1 MGLKSKNSTRKAFS
15 EAAANAART
24 AVETVTVRTAG
35 KTPHRRV
42 SFEAADVTKKKSS
55 GESKAVKNTKNS
67 AAATKRAIV
76 GGIIEARKRPRE
88 EEDGEGDEDDDDDD
102 TAAHDVH
109 DDEEEESDVQSV
121 DPDSD
126 NEENLSE
133 LADSENESEAS
144 QEEEW
149 ENPFEKSKREGTR
162 LSYEALRLRFL
173 PPEFQEPQLF
183 KFLSQFGAKVLNCFC
198 VRSRRTH
205 QSKGIAYVQFD
216 SPAVLP
222 TVVEECHGMSL
233 GGRAVQANVVTLH
246 RAMPSKEKI
255 AQRRQ
260 LAYAY
265 KTRGAPLHHHDIRKK
280 NPIAAL
286 IKYTS
291 VEKANNEQLKRLG
304 IDYAYH
310 GFEEQLKKIP
320 SHLIIRKKKRAR
332 KAHRNDKNATDKKN
346 NVELTVV
353 SSSLLSSGTAAA
365 TATGQRRMKK
375 SFRGDGTAVASPS
388 SAPAASQAGNKKK
401 RTVATAKKR
410 RRLGTS
416 TSE

>member
-1 MGLKSKNSTRKAFS
+1 MGLKSKNSATKAFT
-15 EAAANAART
+15 EAAADAART
-24 AVETVTVRTAG
+24 AVETITVRTAG

-42 SFEAADVTKKKSS
+42 SFEAPDVTRKKSS
-55 GESKAVKNTKNS
+55 GESKAVKNTKNF
-67 AAATKRAIV
+67 AAAAKRAIV

-88 EEDGEGDEDDDDDD
+88 EKEEEEGDDNDDE

-109 DDEEEESDVQSV
+109 DDEEEEESDVDSV
-121 DPDSD
+121 DSDSD

-133 LADSENESEAS
+133 LADSENTSEAS

-233 GGRAVQANVVTLH
+233 GGRAVQASVVTLH

-260 LAYAY
+260 LAYVY
-265 KTRGAPLHHHDIRKK
+265 KTRGTPLHHHDIRKK

-286 IKYTS
+286 IKYTR
-291 VEKANNEQLKRLG
+291 VEKANNEHLKRLG
-304 IDYAYH
+304 IDYMYH

-320 SHLIIRKKKRAR
+320 SHLIIRKKKRVR
-332 KAHRNDKNATDKKN
+332 KAHRNDKDATDKKITWN
-346 NVELTVV
+346 
-353 SSSLLSSGTAAA
+353 
-365 TATGQRRMKK
+365 
-375 SFRGDGTAVASPS
+375 
-388 SAPAASQAGNKKK
+388 
-401 RTVATAKKR
+401 
-410 RRLGTS
+410 
-416 TSE
+416 

>member
-1 MGLKSKNSTRKAFS
+1 MGLKSKNS
-15 EAAANAART
+15 ART

-42 SFEAADVTKKKSS
+42 SFEAADVPKRKSS
-55 GESKAVKNTKNS
+55 GESEAVKNTKNS

-88 EEDGEGDEDDDDDD
+88 EEDGEGDEDDD
-102 TAAHDVH
+102 TAAHDFH
-109 DDEEEESDVQSV
+109 DDEEEESDVHYVYS
-121 DPDSD
+121 DSEK
-126 NEENLSE
+126 EENLSE
-133 LADSENESEAS
+133 LADNENESETS

-173 PPEFQEPQLF
+173 PPDFQEPQLF
-183 KFLSQFGAKVLNCFC
+183 KFLSQFGAEVLNCFC

-233 GGRAVQANVVTLH
+233 GGRAVQASVVTLH

-286 IKYTS
+286 IKYTR
-291 VEKANNEQLKRLG
+291 VEKANNEHLKRLG
-304 IDYAYH
+304 IEYEYH

-320 SHLIIRKKKRAR
+320 GHLIIRKKKRAR
-332 KAHRNDKNATDKKN
+332 KAHRNDKNATDKRN

-375 SFRGDGTAVASPS
+375 SVMGDSTAVASPS
-388 SAPAASQAGNKKK
+388 SAPTASQAGNKK
-401 RTVATAKKR
+401 RGQLPLPRRVAVWGP
-410 RRLGTS
+410 L
-416 TSE
+416 